1 MKTLKL
7 LALGIIL
14 FASSAIHAQV
24 SVSLNIGTA
33 PSWGPVGYS
42 EVDYYYLPDV
52 EAYYDIRATQF
63 IYFNGGRW
71 TRSRYLP
78 GQYRNYD
85 LYSGY
90 KVVLNDYHGSRPYSN
105 YRNDRVK
112 YYRGYQG
119 RPQRNIGYRNNDR
132 REYEN
137 RGNYANQ
144 GRVTRGN
151 ERRDY
156 RGNEGRDNRG
166 NEGRGNNGHGN
177 EGHGN
182 GHGRGHGRD

>member
-1 MKTLKL
+1 MKSIKL
-7 LALGIIL
+7 IAVGIIL
-14 FASSAIHAQV
+14 LVSSSIQAQV
-24 SVSLNIGTA
+24 SVNVNIGSPPA
-33 PSWGPVGYS
+33 WGPVGYS
-42 EVDYYYLPDV
+42 EVEYYYLPDV

-85 LYSGY
+85 LYNGY
-90 KVVLNDYHGSRPYSN
+90 KVVLNDYHGSRPYMN

-132 REYEN
+132 RESEN
-137 RGNYANQ
+137 RVRYVQQRDNRENHG
-144 GRVTRGN
+144 
-151 ERRDY
+151 RDY
-156 RGNEGRDNRG
+156 RG

-177 EGHGN
+177 EGRGNNGHGNGN